1 MPKVLISDNLNT
13 KAEEILISN
22 NIETEVNIGL
32 SPKELINIISD
43 FDGLIIRSNTQVTKE
58 IINNAKL
65 LKVIGRAGIGVDNI
79 NVESATARGIIVM
92 NTPYGNS
99 ITTAEHTIAMIL
111 SLARSI
117 PQANSSTHAGNWEK
131 AKFTGTELY
140 GKTLGMIGCGNIGS
154 IVAELA
160 IGLKMKVIVFD
171 PYLTSEKVIELGLK
185 KTSLEELFNHSDFI
199 TLHTPLNDS
208 TKDIINL
215 ENIKNIKT
223 CLLVNI

>member
-79 NVESATARGIIVM
+79 NVESAISISGII
-92 NTPYGNS
+92 
-99 ITTAEHTIAMIL
+99 
-111 SLARSI
+111 
-117 PQANSSTHAGNWEK
+117 
-131 AKFTGTELY
+131 
-140 GKTLGMIGCGNIGS
+140 
-154 IVAELA
+154 
-160 IGLKMKVIVFD
+160 
-171 PYLTSEKVIELGLK
+171 
-185 KTSLEELFNHSDFI
+185 
-199 TLHTPLNDS
+199 
-208 TKDIINL
+208 
-215 ENIKNIKT
+215 
-223 CLLVNI
+223 